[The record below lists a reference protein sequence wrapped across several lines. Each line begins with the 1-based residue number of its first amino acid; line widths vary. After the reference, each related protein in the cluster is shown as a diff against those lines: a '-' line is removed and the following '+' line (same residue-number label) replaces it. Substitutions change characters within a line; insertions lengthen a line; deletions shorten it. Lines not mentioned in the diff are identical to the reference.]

1 MKKLV
6 HTAGAPRSGVHSKA
20 GGGASRLVATCM
32 AIAAMIFGIVL
43 SAGMVPAL
51 AADGDPTLDAPTH
64 TKTVT
69 PNGDGTYTI
78 SLDVTGDSKQSA
90 ETKTTPLDVVVVV
103 DVSGSMSETDQGSN
117 GTRLEVV
124 NRAVIAMAQNL
135 LTSANA
141 QLPESQQTQMSVISF
156 STKAGRASDF
166 TSNADAIARTV
177 NRFNA
182 GGGTNWEAALKA
194 ANSASSG
201 RTGAKKYI
209 VFLSDGNPTFR
220 DSAMDADWWDPDD
233 GWNYSYGVY
242 GNGNTDPKG
251 RNFDAAVQ
259 EAKRRGDATLFSIGI
274 DEASEMGQFASQTGG
289 TYFHAADEDGLK
301 KEFQKITEEINKFV
315 TYANVTV
322 TDKLSDWFVGSASAD
337 GKPSDFTY
345 TKTQNGTTTAWE
357 DAPRANVSNDGIV
370 TWDVA
375 SKNAQLEAGV
385 TYTVSFRVKPTQKAY
400 DEAANGYK
408 DVENKDANIF
418 YTNDNKNATVS
429 YQTVLDVNGNKTYS
443 DTEQDFYNKPTVTL
457 PVSTI
462 TVSKV
467 WADGQAGADAVTIQL
482 RQDGKKYG
490 DPITLNAN
498 NGWAAKVTVPAGPTG
513 HVYAAEESKVA
524 DYDASYEYAV
534 NGKTVSADAFRLVGT
549 TAQAGTV
556 KVTNTLAAADLS
568 VTKKVDGNAANTS
581 KEYSFTITKK
591 DDSSLSGDY
600 GTDGNGN
607 KVTFAEGTASFTL
620 KHGQTLDLKGLPKG
634 EYTVSEN
641 GLDKTTTKVTT
652 QLDDGAATEQTI
664 NGDSASVTV
673 TVGDTKSVTF
683 TNTSEL
689 KPATGV
695 ITNNGPLVGLLA
707 TSVAGIAALAAF
719 ALRRSH
725 DSFGK
730 HDAWKE

>member
-1 MKKLV
+1 M
-6 HTAGAPRSGVHSKA
+6 
-20 GGGASRLVATCM
+20 
-32 AIAAMIFGIVL
+32 
-43 SAGMVPAL
+43 
-51 AADGDPTLDAPTH
+51 
-64 TKTVT
+64 
-69 PNGDGTYTI
+69 
-78 SLDVTGDSKQSA
+78 
-90 ETKTTPLDVVVVV
+90 
-103 DVSGSMSETDQGSN
+103 
-117 GTRLEVV
+117 
-124 NRAVIAMAQNL
+124 
-135 LTSANA
+135 
-141 QLPESQQTQMSVISF
+141 
-156 STKAGRASDF
+156 
-166 TSNADAIARTV
+166 
-177 NRFNA
+177 
-182 GGGTNWEAALKA
+182 
-194 ANSASSG
+194 
-201 RTGAKKYI
+201 
-209 VFLSDGNPTFR
+209 
-220 DSAMDADWWDPDD
+220 
-233 GWNYSYGVY
+233 
-242 GNGNTDPKG
+242 
-251 RNFDAAVQ
+251 
-259 EAKRRGDATLFSIGI
+259 
-274 DEASEMGQFASQTGG
+274 
-289 TYFHAADEDGLK
+289 
-301 KEFQKITEEINKFV
+301 
-315 TYANVTV
+315 
-322 TDKLSDWFVGSASAD
+322 
-337 GKPSDFTY
+337 
-345 TKTQNGTTTAWE
+345 
-357 DAPRANVSNDGIV
+357 
-370 TWDVA
+370 
-375 SKNAQLEAGV
+375 
-385 TYTVSFRVKPTQKAY
+385 
-400 DEAANGYK
+400 
-408 DVENKDANIF
+408 
-418 YTNDNKNATVS
+418 
-429 YQTVLDVNGNKTYS
+429 
-443 DTEQDFYNKPTVTL
+443 
-457 PVSTI
+457 
-462 TVSKV
+462 
-467 WADGQAGADAVTIQL
+467 
-482 RQDGKKYG
+482 
-490 DPITLNAN
+490 
-498 NGWAAKVTVPAGPTG
+498 TVPAGPTG

-725 DSFGK
+725 DSIGK